1 MEALGINLSVL
12 ITQLVSF
19 TVLFLILRKL
29 LFGPISSMLQS
40 RSEKIKES
48 LEAAEKVKNEADES
62 AEKLEKEINS
72 ARQEGQKLVQE
83 AREAAENFRQ
93 QEIEKAELE
102 SQDIISKAKIFH
114 ECLRTFKFRSIFI
127 RTKNFNFIFF

>member
-62 AEKLEKEINS
+62 AEKLEKQEDDSFNVVTNKGTIHNAKVVAIAGGLGSFEPRKPAIN
-72 ARQEGQKLVQE
+72 
-83 AREAAENFRQ
+83 N
-93 QEIEKAELE
+93 IEKFEGKGLEL
-102 SQDIISKAKIFH
+102 SLIHI
-114 ECLRTFKFRSIFI
+114 
-127 RTKNFNFIFF
+127 